1 MSSTEQNDDADVK
14 LTDTNLDDVFEDEI
28 ETNKTSEETEALD
41 AFSAAPPPPVKRGV
55 GWGAV
60 LPLFI
65 LAAAGGAAGGWALT
79 QYVMPNYIA
88 LPQSEPVSQAPDIDL
103 EALTARLEAAEKK
116 LLANSSQLSFLSS
129 EVKSGAATVKV
140 GGVDKA
146 FDVSPLLSRIDALE
160 AQLNA
165 SNTSGAANTAGTS
178 VSGGTSDA
186 AGASDA
192 PKLSGAEDTLEAS
205 RPAASANDAPAAFT
219 DSLEAFET
227 RLVVLEK
234 SFAEVATLSETESQ
248 MLEGTPEELAAAEEA
263 LAVREARYDTLKAE
277 LETMRARVSRLE
289 TDITTTQAL
298 AAEPT
303 IVRETVLLPPLPR
316 EALLE
321 ALTAP
326 RDAES
331 QGWLNRTLK
340 KHISVRNPQEVARA
354 NATLD
359 EIETLTAARDYAA
372 ALKLVEAMPSDVRS
386 LASEWTRAVKAEVQ
400 TP

>member
-1 MSSTEQNDDADVK
+1 
-14 LTDTNLDDVFEDEI
+14 
-28 ETNKTSEETEALD
+28 
-41 AFSAAPPPPVKRGV
+41 
-55 GWGAV
+55 
-60 LPLFI
+60 
-65 LAAAGGAAGGWALT
+65 
-79 QYVMPNYIA
+79 
-88 LPQSEPVSQAPDIDL
+88 
-103 EALTARLEAAEKK
+103 
-116 LLANSSQLSFLSS
+116 
-129 EVKSGAATVKV
+129 
-140 GGVDKA
+140 
-146 FDVSPLLSRIDALE
+146 
-160 AQLNA
+160 
-165 SNTSGAANTAGTS
+165 
-178 VSGGTSDA
+178 
-186 AGASDA
+186 
-192 PKLSGAEDTLEAS
+192 
-205 RPAASANDAPAAFT
+205 
-219 DSLEAFET
+219 
-227 RLVVLEK
+227 
-234 SFAEVATLSETESQ
+234 
-248 MLEGTPEELAAAEEA
+248 MLEGTPEEMAAAEEA
-263 LAVREARYDTLKAE
+263 RAAREARYDTLKAE

-289 TDITTTQAL
+289 TDITATQAL

-326 RDAES
+326 RDTES

>member
-1 MSSTEQNDDADVK
+1 MSSTEPSDDTDVE
-14 LTDTNLDDVFEDEI
+14 LTDTNLDDVFEE
-28 ETNKTSEETEALD
+28 ETEANKTSEETEASEALD

-88 LPQSEPVSQAPDIDL
+88 LPQSVPASQASDIDL

-116 LLANSSQLSFLSS
+116 LSANSSQLSFLSS

-186 AGASDA
+186 
-192 PKLSGAEDTLEAS
+192 PKLSGAKDTLEAS

-248 MLEGTPEELAAAEEA
+248 MLEGTPEEMAAAEEA
-263 LAVREARYDTLKAE
+263 RAAREARYDTLKAE

-289 TDITTTQAL
+289 TDITATQAL

-326 RDAES
+326 RDTES

>member
-88 LPQSEPVSQAPDIDL
+88 LPQS
-103 EALTARLEAAEKK
+103 
-116 LLANSSQLSFLSS
+116 
-129 EVKSGAATVKV
+129 
-140 GGVDKA
+140 
-146 FDVSPLLSRIDALE
+146 
-160 AQLNA
+160 
-165 SNTSGAANTAGTS
+165 
-178 VSGGTSDA
+178 
-186 AGASDA
+186 DA

-248 MLEGTPEELAAAEEA
+248 MLEGTPEEMAAAEEA
-263 LAVREARYDTLKAE
+263 RAAREARYDTLKAE

-289 TDITTTQAL
+289 TDIT
-298 AAEPT
+298 
-303 IVRETVLLPPLPR
+303 
-316 EALLE
+316 
-321 ALTAP
+321 AP
-326 RDAES
+326 
-331 QGWLNRTLK
+331 
-340 KHISVRNPQEVARA
+340 
-354 NATLD
+354 
-359 EIETLTAARDYAA
+359 
-372 ALKLVEAMPSDVRS
+372 
-386 LASEWTRAVKAEVQ
+386 
-400 TP
+400 